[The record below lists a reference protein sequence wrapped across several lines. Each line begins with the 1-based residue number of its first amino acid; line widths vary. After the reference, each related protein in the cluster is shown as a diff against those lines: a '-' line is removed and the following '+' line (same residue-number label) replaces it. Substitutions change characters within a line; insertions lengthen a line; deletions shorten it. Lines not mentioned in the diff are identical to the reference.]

1 MNESPISYLNSNDGN
16 SILAFG
22 DGPKIKIHKENS
34 IENIQKFID
43 KQKNKYIFFC
53 LSYDLKNDIEP
64 SLKSQNCNSIIFPRA
79 ILWVPETVVKIN
91 SNNIN
96 FIQGIKT
103 KESNSF
109 VEKFLKKETNKNYS
123 NFKFKF
129 HHRTSKESYIENVIQ
144 LQEHIQ
150 QGDIFEV
157 NYCQEFFLE
166 NIEIED
172 PLNTYFKL
180 NDKTEAPYSS
190 YTNIDDF
197 ILFCGSPECF
207 LRKKKNHIISS
218 PIKGTRKRGKSKQE
232 DDALKTELLNDPK
245 EQSEN
250 IMIVDL
256 VRNDLSRIAIPG
268 SVKVDELFGIYSF
281 KTVHQMI
288 STISCQV
295 PESIKFKDI
304 LRATFPMGSMTGA
317 PKHSA
322 MNLIEHYEE
331 FQRGIYSG
339 SIGYINPNG
348 DFDMNVVIRTLI
360 FNKKEKYLSCPVGSA
375 ITINS
380 DPISEYEECLI
391 KIKSIS
397 DY

>member
-22 DGPKIKIHKENS
+22 DGPKVKIYKENS
-34 IENIQKFID
+34 IEKIQEFINQ
-43 KQKNKYIFFC
+43 QKNKHIFFC

-64 SLKSQNCNSIIFPRA
+64 SLKSQNFNPIIFPKA
-79 ILWVPETVVKIN
+79 ILWAPETVVKIN
-91 SNNIN
+91 SKNIN
-96 FIQGIKT
+96 FIQGSKT
-103 KESNSF
+103 KESDSF
-109 VEKFLKKETNKNYS
+109 IEKFLKKENNKNYS
-123 NFKFKF
+123 KFKF
-129 HHRTSKESYIENVIQ
+129 HPRTSKESYIKNVIQ
-144 LQEHIQ
+144 LQDHIQ
-150 QGDIFEV
+150 QGDIYEV
-157 NYCQEFFLE
+157 NYCQEFFAE
-166 NIEIED
+166 NVKIDD

-180 NDKTEAPYSS
+180 NDTTKAPYSS

-207 LRKKKNHIISS
+207 LKKKKNRIISS
-218 PIKGTRKRGKSKQE
+218 PIKGTRKRGETKQA
-232 DDALKTELLNDPK
+232 DDALKTELLKDPK

-268 SVKVDELFGIYSF
+268 SVNVDELFGIYSF

-288 STISCQV
+288 STISCEV
-295 PESIKFKDI
+295 PESIRFKDI
-304 LRATFPMGSMTGA
+304 LKATFPMGSMTGA

-322 MNLIEHYEE
+322 MNLIEGYED

-339 SIGYINPNG
+339 SIGYIKPNG

-360 FNKKEKYLSCPVGSA
+360 YNKKEKYLSCPVGSA

-391 KIKSIS
+391 KIKSIL
-397 DY
+397 D